1 MKLTKEQLAQYDQ
14 DGFLV
19 FPDLISNLE
28 LDILRG
34 EVERLKRI
42 DFLAL
47 EPGED
52 EFHTGRLWSVRPAGQ
67 ISIWKRKAS

>member
-28 LDILRG
+28 LDVLRG

-52 EFHTGRLWSVRPAGQ
+52 EVHTGRLWSVRPAGQ

>member
-1 MKLTKEQLAQYDQ
+1 MKRAAEQLAQYVR
-14 DGFLV
+14 DGFLL
-19 FPDLISNLE
+19 FPDWISRSA
-28 LDILRG
+28 LDVLRG

-52 EFHTGRLWSVRPAGQ
+52 EVLTGRIWSARQ
-67 ISIWKRKAS
+67 QSRS